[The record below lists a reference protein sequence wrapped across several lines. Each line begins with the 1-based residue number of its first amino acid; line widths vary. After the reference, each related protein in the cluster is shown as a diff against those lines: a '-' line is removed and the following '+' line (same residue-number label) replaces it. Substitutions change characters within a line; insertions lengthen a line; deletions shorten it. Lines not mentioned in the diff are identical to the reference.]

1 MLLTKYKKPRRIL
14 YMRGL
19 IKWGLLYYLAA
30 NLNVDVFELVAVD
43 LDVTTT
49 DAVHSTPGVNPVIVI
64 LLSAATL
71 ELEVVKTVLLSASFV
86 TVTATVTPAEGK
98 VENLI
103 I

>member
-1 MLLTKYKKPRRIL
+1 M
-14 YMRGL
+14 
-19 IKWGLLYYLAA
+19 
-30 NLNVDVFELVAVD
+30 DVFELVAVD